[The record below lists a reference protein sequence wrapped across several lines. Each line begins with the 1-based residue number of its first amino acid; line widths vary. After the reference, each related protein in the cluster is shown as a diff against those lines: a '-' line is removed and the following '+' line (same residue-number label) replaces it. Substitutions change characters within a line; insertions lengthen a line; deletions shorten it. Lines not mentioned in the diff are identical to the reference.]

1 MKAFLFV
8 QAGKVLQGS
17 GKARV
22 LGYPT
27 ANIAFECEGISGTY
41 AGKVLFDG
49 KCFEAAVYADPIRKL
64 LEAHLFDFSGNLYGK
79 EIQISLLK
87 QVALPAVFTPETD
100 VESFLRNVV
109 GKVEVYFKR
118 N

>member
-1 MKAFLFV
+1 MMPIFIERGRVVRGTQKAQSFGF
-8 QAGKVLQGS
+8 
-17 GKARV
+17 
-22 LGYPT
+22 PT
-27 ANIAFECEGISGTY
+27 ANISFADKNIAGTF
-41 AGKVLFDG
+41 AGEVLFGG
-49 KCFEAAVYADPIRKL
+49 KTYQAVVYADPIRKL
-64 LEAHLFDFSGNLYGK
+64 LEAHLFDFSGDLYGK

-87 QVALPAVFTPETD
+87 QVALPAVFTPETN